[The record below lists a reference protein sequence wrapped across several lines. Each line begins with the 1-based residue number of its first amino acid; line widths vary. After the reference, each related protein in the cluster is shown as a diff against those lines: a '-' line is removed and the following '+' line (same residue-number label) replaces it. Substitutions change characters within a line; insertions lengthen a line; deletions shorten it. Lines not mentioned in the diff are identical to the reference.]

1 MTTSGGGSRVVI
13 HQSYGIYASC
23 STNQRIRHSHRSTI
37 VRLWRVSIGNRSCV
51 SIGLPSSPPATAART
66 TPCGCQHGSH
76 RTCVWLYLPT
86 GTDQVEA
93 ELQLILN

>member
-23 STNQRIRHSHRSTI
+23 STNRRIRHSHRSTI
-37 VRLWRVSIGNRSCV
+37 VRLWRVSVGNWSCV
-51 SIGLPSSPPATAART
+51 SIGLPSSPPAAAART
-66 TPCGCQHGSH
+66 TPGGCQRGSH
-76 RTCVWLYLPT
+76 GICVWLYVPT

-93 ELQLILN
+93 EAELILD